1 MAHDRPNSPLAGDD
15 SVSNRLLKQVD
26 LLAINFDTDDF
37 QRALERKLG
46 EIYDMHFW
54 PYYQSK
60 AGRARK
66 DNSLRPLTFLHLE
79 AVREMRRGPDLWC
92 DRWPGDLG
100 PEQVRSVQLLCDR
113 VFPTPLSQGE
123 LVSYLSR
130 LAAGIDEQLD
140 GLSFRCALF
149 PATPHVPWDLLAAF
163 KLVNRGIPV
172 LTIRATQLTNRVVV
186 ARLPFDYVSGTFESR
201 TVGSSLME
209 SMDVGSVVES
219 VRADS
224 PRLLIAKEINKG
236 ATPSS
241 GRFLL
246 VQSLNLTR
254 SIAEVVGRRGR
265 VALKYVLRNVHPRRR
280 FRIPGGG
287 GERNREE
294 HYWNFIGGYRFVWLR
309 CLSIVHG
316 YRLSRELAR
325 FSGQPARPFVYFSL
339 HYQPEQNTDPEAW
352 DYRFQVSAVSDLR
365 RRLDDEGLEHLEI
378 VVKEH
383 PRQFS
388 GGGDLR
394 LKNFRPLGFYESL
407 ASIPRTTVVDP
418 SIDSGA
424 LISDAELVVSA
435 NGSATWEAAR
445 QGKPALTLVSAW
457 HSLCSAAPSIASLA
471 ATGRGIRDLIRLT
484 PDEVQASV
492 ISFLEAETITIPGA
506 FKEPH
511 ADLAQNPQLVEDMA
525 RCLAPIIDQVS
536 T

>member
-1 MAHDRPNSPLAGDD
+1 MY
-15 SVSNRLLKQVD
+15 D
-26 LLAINFDTDDF
+26 LLLVKFDTDDF
-37 QRALERKLG
+37 NMALGAELRQSFHVR
-46 EIYDMHFW
+46 EW
-54 PYYQSK
+54 PYFDGHAESTG
-60 AGRARK
+60 AARH
-66 DNSLRPLTFLHLE
+66 LVPLPNLHLE
-79 AVREMRRGPDLWC
+79 AVREMGRGPDLRC
-92 DRWPGDLG
+92 DRWPGDLAS
-100 PEQVRSVQLLCDR
+100 EQVRSVQLLCDR
-113 VFPTPLSQGE
+113 VFPSPLSQGE

-130 LAAGIDEQLD
+130 LSAGIDEQLD

-163 KLVNRGIPV
+163 KLVNRGVPV
-172 LTIRATQLTNRVVV
+172 LAIRATQLTNRVVV
-186 ARLPFDYVSGTFESR
+186 ARLPFNYFSGTFEPR
-201 TVGSSLME
+201 AIGSSPMD
-209 SMDVGSVVES
+209 SKDVGSVLES

-224 PRLLIAKEINKG
+224 PRLLIAKEINKR

-246 VQSLNLTR
+246 VQSLNLVR
-254 SIAEVVGRRGR
+254 SVAEQVGRRGR
-265 VALKYVLRNVHPRRR
+265 VFLKYVERNVYRLQR
-280 FRIPGGG
+280 FGVLGGS

-294 HYWNFIGGYRFVWLR
+294 HYWNFIGGYKFVWLR

-316 YRLSRELAR
+316 YRLLRELAR
-325 FSGQPARPFVYFSL
+325 FSGRPAGPFVYFSL

-352 DYRFQVSAVSDLR
+352 DYRFQVSAVSELR
-365 RRLDDEGLEHLEI
+365 RRLDDEGLDDLEI

-394 LKNFRPLGFYESL
+394 LKNVRPLGFYESL
-407 ASIPRTTVVDP
+407 ASIPRTTVVNP

-445 QGKPALTLVSAW
+445 QGKPALTLVSTW
-457 HSLCSAAPSIASLA
+457 HSLCFAAPSIASLT

-484 PDEVQASV
+484 PDEVHASV
-492 ISFLEAETITIPGA
+492 SSFLEAETITIPGA
-506 FKEPH
+506 FKGPH
-511 ADLAQNPQLVEDMA
+511 ADLSRNPQLVEDMA